1 MALWGNNDSKN
12 TKGLDGGVGL
22 VTNFNY
28 NASAHGYDALTLFGS
43 NTWWGNTGYLEEGD
57 VIRIG
62 RRGAGITK
70 YMGDLVVVSIATTTR
85 CTVAS
90 SESVVGTG
98 VTNMSDSKFL
108 GTSFTVSQM
117 PKFAT
122 QDLQGDRYRNYASTG
137 TATAAGDSDSLVYGI
152 STSAA
157 GQPAATTTSE
167 YYKPGEGWVGITT
180 YLDNGGNLRV
190 KKEILVAMSGIAT
203 AGVGTGIPYP
213 TAQAN

>member
-1 MALWGNNDSKN
+1 MALWGNNDSKA
-12 TKGLDGGVGL
+12 TKGADGGVGL

-28 NASAHGYDALTLFGS
+28 SASAHGYDALTLFGS
-43 NTWWGNTGYLEEGD
+43 NTQWGETGHAGEGD

-70 YMGDLVVVSIATTTR
+70 YMGDVVVVSVATTMR
-85 CTVAS
+85 VSVAS
-90 SESVVGTG
+90 SASLVGTA

-108 GTSFTVSQM
+108 GTSFTVSEM
-117 PKFAT
+117 PIFAT
-122 QDLQGDRYRNYASTG
+122 QDLQGDRYRNTNSSG
-137 TATAAGDSDSLVYGI
+137 TATAAPSSDSLVYGI
-152 STSAA
+152 STAASGQAQATSTSA
-157 GQPAATTTSE
+157 
-167 YYKPGEGWVGITT
+167 YYNTNEGWVGITT

-213 TAQAN
+213 TTQA

>member
-1 MALWGNNDSKN
+1 MALWGNNDSKA
-12 TKGLDGGVGL
+12 TKGADGGVGL

-43 NTWWGNTGYLEEGD
+43 NTQWGETGHAGEGD

-70 YMGDLVVVSIATTTR
+70 YMGDVVVVSVATTMR
-85 CTVAS
+85 VSVAS
-90 SESVVGTG
+90 SASLVGTA

-108 GTSFTVSQM
+108 GTSFTVSEM
-117 PKFAT
+117 PIFAT
-122 QDLQGDRYRNYASTG
+122 QDLQGDRYRNTNSSG
-137 TATAAGDSDSLVYGI
+137 TATAAPSSDSLVYGI
-152 STSAA
+152 STAASGQAQATSTSA
-157 GQPAATTTSE
+157 
-167 YYKPGEGWVGITT
+167 YYNTNEGWVGITT

-190 KKEILVAMSGIAT
+190 KSEILVAMSGIAT

-213 TAQAN
+213 TTQA

>member
-12 TKGLDGGVGL
+12 TKGADGSVGL

-28 NASAHGYDALTLFGS
+28 NSTAHGYDALTLFGS
-43 NTWWGNTGYLEEGD
+43 NTQWGVDGHAAAGD

-62 RRGAGITK
+62 KRGAGVAK
-70 YMGDLVVVSIATTTR
+70 YFGDVVVVSIATTER

-90 SESVVGTG
+90 SESLVGTG
-98 VTNMSDSKFL
+98 VTSLADSKFL

-117 PKFAT
+117 PKWCL
-122 QDLQGDRYRNYASTG
+122 QNLQGDKYRNVNSTLTS
-137 TATAAGDSDSLVYGI
+137 TAGGDSDSLVYGI
-152 STSAA
+152 GTAASGQPQETVTSAF
-157 GQPAATTTSE
+157 
-167 YYKPGEGWVGITT
+167 YKPGEGWVGITT
-180 YLDNGGNLRV
+180 YTQDDGTLRV

-213 TAQAN
+213 TNQA

>member
-1 MALWGNNDSKN
+1 MALWGNNDSKA
-12 TKGLDGGVGL
+12 TKGADGGVGL

-43 NTWWGNTGYLEEGD
+43 NTQWGETGHAAEGD
-57 VIRIG
+57 IIRIG

-70 YMGDLVVVSIATTTR
+70 YMGDVVVVSIATTMR

-90 SESVVGTG
+90 SESLVGTG
-98 VTNMSDSKFL
+98 VTNMTDSKFL

-152 STSAA
+152 STAA
-157 GQPAATTTSE
+157 SGQAQATTTSPF
-167 YYKPGEGWVGITT
+167 YRPGEGWVGITT

-203 AGVGTGIPYP
+203 AGIGTGIPYP
-213 TAQAN
+213 TNQA